1 MTLWWQR
8 FRGMI
13 AAIMERRLPLLAVLL
28 LSGAPLWAHTVPTI
42 EVEAEFTR
50 ERSVTLHVNVDA
62 RLFLA
67 AQPTAL
73 PPVPASWWF
82 DQSETERAKTM
93 EQTRAYVAKTLSFTV
108 GGKKFEP
115 IWNVV
120 AIDSATVMPLA
131 PGSAE
136 AHLLCE
142 YQGKIPDAPG
152 GFQLRVA
159 ESCAVGVILL
169 NSMEGDDQRAP
180 QALFPG
186 EDSRKFPL
194 PERVGEKGRE
204 KLGATA
210 ESKGAAS
217 TPLWVWSIPAA
228 VLLLACF
235 GWRALKKLRG
245 PQPEAGKVS

>member
-1 MTLWWQR
+1 MR

-13 AAIMERRLPLLAVLL
+13 PAIMERRLPLLAVLL

-82 DQSETERAKTM
+82 GQSETERATTV

-115 IWNVV
+115 NWDVV

-131 PGSAE
+131 STSAE

-169 NSMEGDDQRAP
+169 NSMEGNDQRAP

-186 EDSRKFPL
+186 ENSRRFPL
-194 PERVGEKGRE
+194 PELEAEKGKT
-204 KLGATA
+204 KLNVEAQTKA
-210 ESKGAAS
+210 AAS
-217 TPLWVWSIPAA
+217 MPLWAWGIAAA

-235 GWRALKKLRG
+235 GWWALKKSRG